1 MATTWG
7 KPSPSIV
14 ARAAFLRSRKNAA
27 CSSGLSWISW
37 RRLIAIC
44 GLLLSR
50 SGDQHGASLR
60 ENARSQ
66 QPFLL
71 HESVHRPE
79 NCLAEATNPQAP
91 CSGQTAIRRVSEV
104 RQDYRPVGSGGGS
117 LGDDRLGLSAQAV
130 AALKGRKRALISAVD
145 QRPPRALRRSSP
157 WDFHHWCR
165 MVMSVPTEKCR
176 TPMSRKYFA

>member
-50 SGDQHGASLR
+50 SGNQHGASLR
-60 ENARSQ
+60 
-66 QPFLL
+66 
-71 HESVHRPE
+71 RPE
-79 NCLAEATNPQAP
+79 TRSDQRRRSAAAESLAQILT
-91 CSGQTAIRRVSEV
+91 
-104 RQDYRPVGSGGGS
+104 
-117 LGDDRLGLSAQAV
+117 LGLPPLMQDGDVGAH
-130 AALKGRKRALISAVD
+130 GEGPDPNRAEG
-145 QRPPRALRRSSP
+145 LRRT
-157 WDFHHWCR
+157 C
-165 MVMSVPTEKCR
+165 V
-176 TPMSRKYFA
+176 